1 MTCVVLQNSTFL
13 ESRAVRTLGK
23 SHPLK
28 PGAKSPRP
36 CLRPHPGLPPCPP
49 TTLGAACLSQKL
61 TGSLHFFLPKKK
73 PPQGSH
79 PAFAPES
86 LPHGC
91 GLAPGGLPAAAPG
104 VQKVFFLHQQDA
116 GHWYGPPPVNWPWSR
131 HSREDQPSCI
141 SSLTEVGWLWG
152 EVDPQ
157 GLRVYK
163 GPRSTGERRVG
174 VCTCGKC
181 TLGRAQSPGIRGL
194 GSKDPHVGTH

>member
-1 MTCVVLQNSTFL
+1 MARAIHSNRVL
-13 ESRAVRTLGK
+13 RALAPAYGRTQDC
-23 SHPLK
+23 HP
-28 PGAKSPRP
+28 A
-36 CLRPHPGLPPCPP
+36 P
-49 TTLGAACLSQKL
+49 TTLGTAWLSQKL
-61 TGSLHFFLPKKK
+61 MGSLHFFLPKKK
-73 PPQGSH
+73 LPQGSH

-104 VQKVFFLHQQDA
+104 ALPGAQKVFFLHQQDA
-116 GHWYGPPPVNWPWSR
+116 GRWCGPPPVNWPWSR
-131 HSREDQPSCI
+131 HSSEDPPSCI
-141 SSLTEVGWLWG
+141 SSLTEVGWPWG

-181 TLGRAQSPGIRGL
+181 ALGRAQSPGIRGL
-194 GSKDPHVGTH
+194 GSKDPRVGTH